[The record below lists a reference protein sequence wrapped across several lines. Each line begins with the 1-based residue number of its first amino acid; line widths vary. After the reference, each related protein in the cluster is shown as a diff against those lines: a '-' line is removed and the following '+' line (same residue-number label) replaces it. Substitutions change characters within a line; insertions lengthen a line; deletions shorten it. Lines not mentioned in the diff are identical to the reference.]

1 VFAVGFTDCVPLVAL
16 VPVHPFEAVHE
27 VALVEAQVSVDD
39 WPLVIEVGDALNVT
53 TGSGCVTV
61 IVVD

>member
-39 WPLVIEVGDALNVT
+39 
-53 TGSGCVTV
+53 
-61 IVVD
+61 